1 MNLKRPPCWAI
12 LLLVLVTLG
21 ALRYR
26 DETLGYKPSFT
37 EFIFWRPF
45 AAKNV
50 EVKAY
55 LLNEEQLKALAA
67 DPTSIAQGTQD
78 TLYQKNLF
86 LVMRIKCST
95 GCACWSTLLYH
106 LPGKRGWFPIE
117 VSPTS
122 AMDFRQ
128 NRAFDYYVIPVGRLD
143 VVNKP
148 IPLPPIKTRWKAFY
162 MKC

>member
-1 MNLKRPPCWAI
+1 MKLKKPPCWAI

-37 EFIFWRPF
+37 EFLFWKPF

-67 DPTSIAQGTQD
+67 EPTSITQGTQD
-78 TLYQKNLF
+78 ELYQKNLF
-86 LVMRIKCST
+86 LVIKINYPIACV
-95 GCACWSTLLYH
+95 CWSTLLYH
-106 LPGKRGWFPIE
+106 LPGKRGWFPIQVIPKRTLE
-117 VSPTS
+117 NKT
-122 AMDFRQ
+122 
-128 NRAFDYYVIPVGRLD
+128 FDYCIVPVGQLNLL
-143 VVNKP
+143 NKP
-148 IPLPPIKTRWKAFY
+148 IPLPPIKTRWKGFY
-162 MKC
+162 EKY